1 MTSARV
7 ALPATALKRNT
18 VTVLGGQE
26 AKMSGPQLM
35 FWNSIFLKKAKL
47 NVYLTF
53 FLQKLTLCFGLP
65 PLDRRSLK
73 STFRQPDFVKKTTAL
88 WNAAYNCESTVT
100 WKAWLKIG
108 ECNNTQVPREMMR
121 SPIIGCFFHLICQVW
136 PDPKRCPKKLDVARQ
151 DHVVIPLTASY
162 EICNNWTNQWI
173 LTSLKFSTNKWLL
186 LEHSI
191 QFD

>member
-53 FLQKLTLCFGLP
+53 FLQKLTPLFWFAPPRSSLPQINFSSTRFCQENNCTIQWKVCGASNRLPFRPQKDAVTLVFKRWMEGTNGDLNAFSMAFAHFGSSAKNIPTTLLALP
-65 PLDRRSLK
+65 HETLMSK
-73 STFRQPDFVKKTTAL
+73 HFQ
-88 WNAAYNCESTVT
+88 
-100 WKAWLKIG
+100 
-108 ECNNTQVPREMMR
+108 RE
-121 SPIIGCFFHLICQVW
+121 F
-136 PDPKRCPKKLDVARQ
+136 
-151 DHVVIPLTASY
+151 
-162 EICNNWTNQWI
+162 WTLHFI
-173 LTSLKFSTNKWLL
+173 YS
-186 LEHSI
+186 
-191 QFD
+191 